1 MLFREELHCEK
12 CIFDKSTVKF
22 WQFRSVKFRFPSGF
36 VAYTIVSNAKY
47 AKSTNMLLSKMMID
61 NWSLMDVLWTPLLYN
76 TFRLLLTVSFPMLIK
91 YIPVF
96 IFCTHFIQNTNTLN
110 YVFPQKETS
119 WFQNHTSHQ
128 IRACLK
134 SERKSLVKVLR
145 YLPQCQCLTTF
156 VLTRKNLIGRKWIW
170 KK

>member
-1 MLFREELHCEK
+1 MYLRQIDSEILTIPFCKIQISFWICCLHN
-12 CIFDKSTVKF
+12 
-22 WQFRSVKFRFPSGF
+22 
-36 VAYTIVSNAKY
+36 YVSNAKY

-96 IFCTHFIQNTNTLN
+96 IFCTHFIQNTNNLN